1 GQTEAKG
8 IPAKVE
14 TFLNDLE
21 IADFFYGKD
30 INHSI
35 THYKISMR
43 TLFLNV
49 SQNAPTNSSW
59 ISKKELKDLPSSLCK
74 KVLNAL
80 KI

>member
-1 GQTEAKG
+1 MKTVRISIG
-8 IPAKVE
+8 IPSKGG
-14 TFLNDLE
+14 TGTMGFN
-21 IADFFYGKD
+21 DFFYGKD

-35 THYKISMR
+35 THFKISMR
-43 TLFLNV
+43 TLFLNIA
-49 SQNAPTNSSW
+49 QNAPKNSSW